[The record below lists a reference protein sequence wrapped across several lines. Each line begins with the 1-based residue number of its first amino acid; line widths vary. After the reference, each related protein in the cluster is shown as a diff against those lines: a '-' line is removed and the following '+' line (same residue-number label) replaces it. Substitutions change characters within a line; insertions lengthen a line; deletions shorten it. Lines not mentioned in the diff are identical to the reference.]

1 MRPVHEQIP
10 LHEAEY
16 AVLMFGEGRVHVRA
30 IREEIDGSF
39 TGEIYGYEG
48 PPESVYGQIPIG
60 DTLNF
65 RETHVFTYSAPRAAA
80 MAAFEDETPE
90 PDEPGAQSSRRRD
103 RMGLDDAEPP
113 APASS
118 GPRGLRY
125 AMIAAVAAV
134 IAAPLGYMWAAAD
147 LPDARRAHATT
158 PVSYPGLRLD
168 YELRRP

>member
-1 MRPVHEQIP
+1 MVRAEQTP

-30 IREEIDGSF
+30 IREEIDGTF

-65 RETHVFTYSAPRAAA
+65 RETHVFTYSAPRAARP
-80 MAAFEDETPE
+80 AAPEETIPG
-90 PDEPGAQSSRRRD
+90 PDEQADSPLRRKNRTRVEEAD
-103 RMGLDDAEPP
+103 PPKP
-113 APASS
+113 APAGS
-118 GPRGLRY
+118 RGLRY
-125 AMIAAVAAV
+125 ALIAAVAAA

-147 LPDARRAHATT
+147 EPGTR
-158 PVSYPGLRLD
+158 PVQPSTHVPSPGLRLE